1 MARWVHAVRD
11 GHTDAEQSA
20 AGHRLPPGCPSAP
33 GRTQSGAVRTGL
45 SLVAAVALL
54 GGVLAASVSL
64 TASTSGAATP
74 AVATTATPVNTMYV
88 LNLTTSS
95 ISSFAPGATGNV
107 APVSTVSGVGTTLN
121 TPYYMALDPSGNVWV
136 ANFAANTVVE
146 YTQAQLAVGG
156 APAPTVT
163 LSATASSIDGPS
175 YLAFDRAGNLWVAN
189 QVAST
194 TGSVVEFTPSQL
206 TTSGAPTPKVT
217 VTSNGSGSINSPSS
231 LAFDGLGNLWV
242 GNDTSASTTSNI
254 VSFTPGQISTS
265 GNPTPTVTLSTA
277 AGSISNPD
285 ALAIDH
291 SGNLWVANDV
301 APGSVVAFSPNQ
313 LAASGSPVPKVT
325 LTSNT
330 TNISD
335 PDGLTFDR
343 FGNLWV
349 ANRVGESLTSFSP
362 AQQATSGT
370 PTPTSS
376 LAGLLT
382 GLSGPDNVLFVPATG
397 YTLAASDGGI
407 FNYGGSGFF
416 GSTGN
421 IALNKPIVGM
431 AQSPDGL
438 GYWLVATDGGI
449 FNFGDAAF
457 FGSHGGS
464 PLNKPIVAMA
474 ATADGKG
481 YWLAASDGGIFTYG
495 DALFHGS
502 HGGSPLNKPIVG
514 MAATPDGGGYW
525 LVASDGGIFTYGD
538 ATFYGSHGGSPL
550 NKPIV
555 GMAATPDGGG
565 YWLVATDG
573 GIFTYGDAGFYGSA
587 GAVPLNKPI
596 LGMAATPDGGG
607 YWLVASDGGIFNYG
621 NAAFLGS
628 HGGSP
633 LNKPIVAM
641 AGPYG

>member
-1 MARWVHAVRD
+1 MARSVYVSHDRCTGED
-11 GHTDAEQSA
+11 QSE
-20 AGHRLPPGCPSAP
+20 AGHHRPPGRRSAP
-33 GRTQSGAVRTGL
+33 DRTHGGAVRTGL
-45 SLVAAVALL
+45 SLVAAVALI
-54 GGVLAASVSL
+54 GGLLAASVSL
-64 TASTSGAATP
+64 LATPSGAATP
-74 AVATTATPVNTMYV
+74 AVASTATPVNTMYV
-88 LNLTTSS
+88 LNLTSAS
-95 ISSFAPGATGNV
+95 IQSFAPGSTGNV
-107 APVSTVSGVGTTLN
+107 APTSTVSGVGTTLA

-156 APAPTVT
+156 APAPTVI
-163 LSATASSIDGPS
+163 LSATANSINGPS
-175 YLAFDRAGNLWVAN
+175 YLTFDRAGDLWVAN
-189 QVAST
+189 KTAPT

-206 TTSGAPTPKVT
+206 AASGAPTPRVT
-217 VTSNGSGSINSPSS
+217 ITSNGSGSINLPVS
-231 LAFDGLGNLWV
+231 LAFDGQGNLWV
-242 GNDTSASTTSNI
+242 GNGFTTSTI
-254 VSFTPGQISTS
+254 VSFTPAQISAS
-265 GNPTPTVTLSTA
+265 GNPTPTVTIGSS
-277 AGSISNPD
+277 AGSITNPD

-301 APGSVVAFSPNQ
+301 SPGSVVAFSPNQ

-325 LTSNT
+325 LTSNN
-330 TNISD
+330 TNISG

-349 ANRVGESLTSFSP
+349 ANSASNSLTSFSP
-362 AQQATSGT
+362 AQQSTSGT
-370 PTPTSS
+370 PVPTSTLS
-376 LAGLLT
+376 GLLT
-382 GLSGPDNVLFVPATG
+382 GLAAPDNVLFVPATG

-474 ATADGKG
+474 ATADGNG

-538 ATFYGSHGGSPL
+538 ATFFGSHGGSPL

-565 YWLVATDG
+565 YWLVASDG
-573 GIFTYGDAGFYGSA
+573 GIFTYGNAGFYGSA

-621 NAAFLGS
+621 NAAFSGS

-641 AGPYG
+641 SGPYG